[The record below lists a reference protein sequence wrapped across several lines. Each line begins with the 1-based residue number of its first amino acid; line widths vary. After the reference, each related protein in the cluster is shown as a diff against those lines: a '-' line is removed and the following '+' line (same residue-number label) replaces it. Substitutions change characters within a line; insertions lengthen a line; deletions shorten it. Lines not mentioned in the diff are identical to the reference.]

1 MRCSDNFLQILRR
14 LVINLQMGDRCAEY
28 RNGVGVVVECEED
41 SQWRL
46 QTRDCISYGAAS
58 ACFAL

>member
-46 QTRDCISYGAAS
+46 QTRDCIS
-58 ACFAL
+58 